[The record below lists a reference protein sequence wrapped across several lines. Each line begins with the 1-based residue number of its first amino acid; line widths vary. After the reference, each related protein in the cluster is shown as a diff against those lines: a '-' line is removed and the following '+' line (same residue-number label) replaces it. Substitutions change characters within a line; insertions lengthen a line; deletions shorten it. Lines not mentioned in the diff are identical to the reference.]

1 MGRRHVE
8 VTGDQRR
15 THDGVV
21 LPIYLADCRR
31 TVQLGD
37 GEMVGTG
44 FTPFLDQA
52 HTVEVREDHGAPV
65 LPGVFYAAVT
75 GVSFH
80 DDVLQ
85 LPLFSAGS
93 RVDIRPEPANAQ
105 DRTPLSV
112 LSDSRRVGYVPTA
125 IAAALAPSGTR
136 SGHGI
141 VLMEWAANGV
151 RQGLWVL
158 GSMHVDLRVSHEA

>member
-1 MGRRHVE
+1 VARE
-8 VTGDQRR
+8 RR

-21 LPIYLADCRR
+21 LPIYLVHCQR
-31 TVQLGD
+31 TVELAD
-37 GEMVGTG
+37 GEAVGTG
-44 FTPFLDQA
+44 FTPFLDRA
-52 HTVEVREDHGAPV
+52 HTEELHEDHDAPV

-85 LPLFSAGS
+85 LPQFSAGS

-105 DRTPLSV
+105 DRAPLSV
-112 LSDSRRVGYVPTA
+112 VAGGQRVGYVPNP

-141 VLMEWAANGV
+141 ILMEWTTNGL
-151 RQGLWVL
+151 RHGLWIL
-158 GSMHVDLRVSHEA
+158 GSMHVDLHISHES